1 MTETCP
7 LGPFS
12 KLGHESE
19 FTSLAT
25 GKLPTHQYQTHTYAN
40 VATLNLVRGR
50 KGGREEEGK
59 GREQGVA
66 FRLNSYSKFSMLK
79 LILASFKLC

>member
-50 KGGREEEGK
+50 EGEREEEGK
-59 GREQGVA
+59 AGSKGWPLDEIPTPSSQCYS
-66 FRLNSYSKFSMLK
+66 SY
-79 LILASFKLC
+79 